1 MGHQAGIASKAH
13 GAGKQMKISQAFRF
27 EAAHRLPGVPETHR
41 CRRLHGHSYRVEIQ
55 MEGSV
60 DPRTGFVVDF
70 FDIEAGFADIMDALD
85 HRCLND
91 VEGLENPTAENI
103 AVWIWDRLQPRL
115 KLISAVRVYETP
127 DCWAEYDG
135 QP

>member
-1 MGHQAGIASKAH
+1 
-13 GAGKQMKISQAFRF
+13 MKISQAFRF
-27 EAAHRLPGVPETHR
+27 EAALRLPGVPETHR

-55 MEGSV
+55 MDGPV

-70 FDIEAGFADIMDALD
+70 FDIEEGFADIVDVLD

-103 AVWIWDRLQPRL
+103 AVWIWDRLKPRL
-115 KLISAVRVYETP
+115 RQISAVRVYETA

-135 QP
+135 R